1 MESEMYIKD
10 QNEEEVIEYNLNSKK
25 NGQQQQITMKYASTN
40 SIPSTM
46 EEENEN
52 TFDRR
57 IMGERFA
64 GVRSAAS
71 AAILRESTTGTGTTT
86 NSTTT
91 NTNPSTVSA
100 VKARRYSVLEDLKA
114 RRDSLWQRARRTSTF
129 EEKENA
135 KQQKIVYGKEK
146 RRSSDSGAARRGSV
160 FYVTDDLLEEKQDVI
175 VNKEEE
181 RAAIIEAKKGRRK
194 SWHPLAGV
202 KPSKSERK
210 RKKAVVG
217 APPEQVAS
225 AEALYTHTRQ
235 KRPSWWNIFVPD
247 SVSRSKS
254 RSVDHGFTAPFDLDT
269 LRNKVEGRF
278 ESVDK
283 LSKDSDNESKDGST
297 TQEKRHGR
305 ISQPNNTIAY
315 TVGDRDTLTSV
326 AARFDTTPSEL
337 SKLNRLGSTFIYSG
351 QQLWVPNKGEGRAGG
366 GTITDAPSP
375 DPPQDHDSQD
385 DLPPEEKELLDNLR
399 PVSPKPGHIERVK
412 TPLGSGN
419 AVTEDDEQPFK
430 ERFLKINVRHITDG
444 QGVVGGVLLV
454 TPNAVMFDPNVSDP
468 LVIEHGA
475 ESYGVIAPM
484 EFVVNA
490 AIYYDIAH
498 MRVGHTKSGNL
509 DKKPDIYYMKKP
521 SQGDSQ
527 KSQSPGKDETFPE
540 LAGDDNESVCSC
552 AEREGDAFPKAF
564 DRELVTPTNLQSQD
578 DNLATTKEKEE
589 KEKDSTEKEPCVGGQ
604 ASRTLEERRR
614 SMLDHHWAVPSK
626 DRSTFSVDDEQQD
639 SLNSDKTESAKS
651 NAIPED
657 EEGSLVK
664 LSCHDSGIDIRDPN
678 PPLPVVQ
685 PMPSK
690 KVYSDADIVLSSEWV
705 PPITIAPTN
714 ITTSSLDSG
723 PNINGR
729 KKASSVSFSLDS
741 NSEEPEKD
749 EEHKD
754 DDKQE
759 SRKNKMLKRLS
770 YPLSWVGME
779 GLTGDREEEN
789 KSVSDRVSSLP
800 NSADSHHSSVF
811 SKVFSS
817 SPINLVSDFSSGLF
831 AKTPSEE
838 SGGGGRAGGTPPLI
852 ASSLSQDSGN
862 AQFSPGPGG
871 LIGRSSVGTF
881 IRQQPLTSSGSSSVD
896 SNRGSKSLT
905 QAPRLDYRSMV
916 SVEDMPGL
924 FVSFDIQAPNFPEL
938 EGLELIPR
946 PARSCEDPPLYLRL
960 RTGRPKDKKI
970 PRSTPIMSYG
980 KKKLRPEYWFSVP
993 RNRVD
998 DLYRF
1003 IHAWVPNLYGELDE
1017 NYWRERGYILSDTDT
1032 DLSPELTP
1040 QESGESG
1047 ESTEEG
1053 KARNQDGDEIS
1064 ELTRE
1069 SWELI
1074 KAPYV
1079 KLYTI
1084 LKTSSTSADSE
1095 QVQDPEVLSMSEE
1108 LRRALYANSAVSLD
1122 NDIIVPDLVGTTEI
1136 LSDEHR
1142 EHLCRHLPA
1151 RAEGYLWTLVFS
1163 TSQHGF
1169 SLNSMYRKMGKIES
1183 PILLVIEDT
1192 EGNVFGAL
1200 TSCALHVSDHFYGT
1214 GESLLFR
1221 FTPRFQAFNWTGDN
1235 LYFIKGNNESLAIG
1249 AGDGKFGLWLDGD
1262 LYQGRTQSCSTYGNE
1277 PLAPHEDF
1285 VVKTLECWA
1294 FI

>member
-1 MESEMYIKD
+1 METEMYIKD
-10 QNEEEVIEYNLNSKK
+10 ELEEKRFNLDK
-25 NGQQQQITMKYASTN
+25 NGKQQLLTTMKYASTN

-46 EEENEN
+46 DEENEQHS
-52 TFDRR
+52 FER
-57 IMGERFA
+57 ITAERFT
-64 GVRSAAS
+64 GGGKS
-71 AAILRESTTGTGTTT
+71 AAILRDSTTA
-86 NSTTT
+86 S
-91 NTNPSTVSA
+91 SA
-100 VKARRYSVLEDLKA
+100 SAAKGRRYSVLEDLKA
-114 RRDSLWQRARRTSTF
+114 RRDSLWQRARRASTF
-129 EEKENA
+129 DEKENA
-135 KQQKIVYGKEK
+135 KQLKIVYGKDK
-146 RRSSDSGAARRGSV
+146 RRSSDGGANRRGSV
-160 FYVTDDLLEEKQDVI
+160 FYVTDDLLEEKRDVLE
-175 VNKEEE
+175 NEEEE
-181 RAAIIEAKKGRRK
+181 RAARMEAKKGRRK
-194 SWHPLAGV
+194 SWHPLAN

-217 APPEQVAS
+217 AAPLEQVAS
-225 AEALYTHTRQ
+225 AEALYTQTRQ

-254 RSVDHGFTAPFDLDT
+254 RSVDHGFTAPFDLDS

-297 TQEKRHGR
+297 TQEKKHGR
-305 ISQPNNTIAY
+305 ISQPINTIAY

-337 SKLNRLGSTFIYSG
+337 SKLNRLGSTFIYPG
-351 QQLWVPNKGEGRAGG
+351 QQLWVPNKGERRPEGS
-366 GTITDAPSP
+366 TTTDAPSP

-419 AVTEDDEQPFK
+419 AVMEDDEQPFK

-498 MRVGHTKSGNL
+498 MRVGHAKSGTL
-509 DKKPDIYYMKKP
+509 EKKPDIYYMKKP
-521 SQGDSQ
+521 SQADSQ

-540 LAGDDNESVCSC
+540 LAADDNESVCSC

-564 DRELVTPTNLQSQD
+564 DRELVTPTNLQND
-578 DNLATTKEKEE
+578 DNLAPTKEKEE
-589 KEKDSTEKEPCVGGQ
+589 KEEKESIVKEPCIGGQ
-604 ASRTLEERRR
+604 GSRTLEERRR

-651 NAIPED
+651 NAIPEN

-664 LSCHDSGIDIRDPN
+664 MSCHDSGIDIRDPN
-678 PPLPVVQ
+678 PPIPIVQ
-685 PMPSK
+685 PTPAK
-690 KVYSDADIVLSSEWV
+690 KVYSDADIVLSSDWV

-723 PNINGR
+723 PTINGR

-741 NSEEPEKD
+741 NNEEPEKD
-749 EEHKD
+749 DEHKD

-779 GLTGDREEEN
+779 GLTGDREDES

-811 SKVFSS
+811 SKVFS
-817 SPINLVSDFSSGLF
+817 
-831 AKTPSEE
+831 
-838 SGGGGRAGGTPPLI
+838 R
-852 ASSLSQDSGN
+852 
-862 AQFSPGPGG
+862 
-871 LIGRSSVGTF
+871 RSSVGTF

-896 SNRGSKSLT
+896 SNRGSKTSTT

-924 FVSFDIQAPNFPEL
+924 FVSFDK
-938 EGLELIPR
+938 LIPR

-1032 DLSPELTP
+1032 DLSPELTT

-1053 KARNQDGDEIS
+1053 KARNQDGDDIS

-1069 SWELI
+1069 SW
-1074 KAPYV
+1074 
-1079 KLYTI
+1079 
-1084 LKTSSTSADSE
+1084 
-1095 QVQDPEVLSMSEE
+1095 EVLSMSEE

-1122 NDIIVPDLVGTTEI
+1122 NDIIIPDLVGTTEI

-1163 TSQHGF
+1163 TSQNGF

>member
-1 MESEMYIKD
+1 MALFSGGGSGAGGGGSTPPIKP
-10 QNEEEVIEYNLNSKK
+10 EEPTV
-25 NGQQQQITMKYASTN
+25 
-40 SIPSTM
+40 PSRQRSLK
-46 EEENEN
+46 
-52 TFDRR
+52 DR
-57 IMGERFA
+57 
-64 GVRSAAS
+64 
-71 AAILRESTTGTGTTT
+71 LREGITGGF
-86 NSTTT
+86 
-91 NTNPSTVSA
+91 A
-100 VKARRYSVLEDLKA
+100 
-114 RRDSLWQRARRTSTF
+114 WQ
-129 EEKENA
+129 
-135 KQQKIVYGKEK
+135 
-146 RRSSDSGAARRGSV
+146 
-160 FYVTDDLLEEKQDVI
+160 
-175 VNKEEE
+175 
-181 RAAIIEAKKGRRK
+181 
-194 SWHPLAGV
+194 
-202 KPSKSERK
+202 
-210 RKKAVVG
+210 
-217 APPEQVAS
+217 
-225 AEALYTHTRQ
+225 
-235 KRPSWWNIFVPD
+235 
-247 SVSRSKS
+247 SKS
-254 RSVDHGFTAPFDLDT
+254 RSVDHGFTPPFDLDS

-283 LSKDSDNESKDGST
+283 LAKDFDNESKDGST
-297 TQEKRHGR
+297 SQEKKHGR
-305 ISQPNNTIAY
+305 VSQPINTIVY

-351 QQLWVPNKGEGRAGG
+351 QQLWVPTKGEGRPGG
-366 GTITDAPSP
+366 ESITNAPSP
-375 DPPQDHDSQD
+375 DPCHDHESQD

-399 PVSPKPGHIERVK
+399 PVSPKPGHMERVK
-412 TPLGSGN
+412 TPLGTSSR
-419 AVTEDDEQPFK
+419 TTDEDEQPFR

-498 MRVGHTKSGNL
+498 MRVSHTESGHL
-509 DKKPDIYYMKKP
+509 DKKPEIYYMKK
-521 SQGDSQ
+521 SQIDNR
-527 KSQSPGKDETFPE
+527 KCQSPGKDENFPE
-540 LAGDDNESVCSC
+540 LAGDDSESVCSC
-552 AEREGDAFPKAF
+552 AERDGDAFPKAF
-564 DRELVTPTNLQSQD
+564 ERELVTPTNLQSEE
-578 DNLATTKEKEE
+578 NSNSTKDKE
-589 KEKDSTEKEPCVGGQ
+589 KEKDSSDKEFCSGGQ

-626 DRSTFSVDDEQQD
+626 DRTFSVDDEQQD
-639 SLNSDKTESAKS
+639 SLNSDKMEPAKS

-678 PPLPVVQ
+678 PPIPVVQ
-685 PMPSK
+685 PIPSK
-690 KVYSDADIVLSSEWV
+690 KVYSDADIVLSSDWV

-714 ITTSSLDSG
+714 VTSSLETG
-723 PNINGR
+723 PTPINGR
-729 KKASSVSFSLDS
+729 KKASSVSFSLES
-741 NSEEPEKD
+741 NAEEPEKD
-749 EEHKD
+749 EEHKE

-759 SRKNKMLKRLS
+759 TRRNKMLKRLS
-770 YPLSWVGME
+770 YPLSWME
-779 GLTGDREEEN
+779 GLTGEKEDESS
-789 KSVSDRVSSLP
+789 KSISDKVSSLP

-838 SGGGGRAGGTPPLI
+838 SGGRAGGTPPLT
-852 ASSLSQDSGN
+852 ASSLSQDFSN
-862 AQFSPGPGG
+862 FSPGPGG

-896 SNRGSKSLT
+896 SSRGSKTST
-905 QAPRLDYRSMV
+905 MAPRLDYRSMV
-916 SVEDMPGL
+916 SVEDMPEL
-924 FVSFDIQAPNFPEL
+924 FVSFDK
-938 EGLELIPR
+938 LIPR

-1032 DLSPELTP
+1032 DLSPELSP
-1040 QESGESG
+1040 HESSEGAD
-1047 ESTEEG
+1047 STEES
-1053 KARNQDGDEIS
+1053 KARDGQGDDIT

-1079 KLYTI
+1079 KLYSI

-1095 QVQDPEVLSMSEE
+1095 QIQDSEVLSMSEE
-1108 LRRALYANSAVSLD
+1108 VRRVLYANSAISLD
-1122 NDIIVPDLVGTTEI
+1122 NEIIVPDLIGTTEI

-1142 EHLCRHLPA
+1142 EQLCRHLPA
-1151 RAEGYLWTLVFS
+1151 RAEGYHWTLVFS

-1169 SLNSMYRKMGKIES
+1169 SLNSMYRKMAKIES

-1221 FTPRFQAFNWTGDN
+1221 FTPRFQCFNWSGDN

-1262 LYQGRTQSCSTYGNE
+1262 LYQGRTQSCSTYSND
-1277 PLAPHEDF
+1277 PLAPREDF

>member
-1 MESEMYIKD
+1 METKMYISNND
-10 QNEEEVIEYNLNSKK
+10 AHN
-25 NGQQQQITMKYASTN
+25 NGHTGTKYASTN
-40 SIPSTM
+40 SIPSMM
-46 EEENEN
+46 EDESS
-52 TFDRR
+52 FAKLIGARR
-57 IMGERFA
+57 D
-64 GVRSAAS
+64 SS
-71 AAILRESTTGTGTTT
+71 AILRDNKG
-86 NSTTT
+86 
-91 NTNPSTVSA
+91 
-100 VKARRYSVLEDLKA
+100 RRHSVLEDLKA
-114 RRDSLWQRARRTSTF
+114 RRDSLFQRARRGSVV

-135 KQQKIVYGKEK
+135 KLVQKEK
-146 RRSSDSGAARRGSV
+146 RRSSDGGRRGSV
-160 FYVTDDLLEEKQDVI
+160 FYVSQDLLEENQEVLED
-175 VNKEEE
+175 E
-181 RAAIIEAKKGRRK
+181 RMQELEGKKGRRK
-194 SWHPLAGV
+194 SWHPLA
-202 KPSKSERK
+202 KPPKLDRK
-210 RKKAVVG
+210 RRKGIAGVPTQVG
-217 APPEQVAS
+217 S
-225 AEALYTHTRQ
+225 TDGLYAQARQ

-247 SVSRSKS
+247 SVARSRRMSQDVTHSRSTENLTSSYFRSKS
-254 RSVDHGFTAPFDLDT
+254 RSVDHGFTTPFDLDS

-283 LSKDSDNESKDGST
+283 LSKDSDSESKDGST
-297 TQEKRHGR
+297 TQEKKHGR
-305 ISQPNNTIAY
+305 VSQPISTIAY
-315 TVGDRDTLTSV
+315 TVSDRDTLTSV

-337 SKLNRLGSTFIYSG
+337 SKLNRLGSTFIYPG
-351 QQLWVPNKGEGRAGG
+351 QQLWVPAKGEGRQGG
-366 GTITDAPSP
+366 GTTADAPSP
-375 DPPQDHDSQD
+375 DPCHDHESQD

-399 PVSPKPGHIERVK
+399 PVSPKPGHMERVK
-412 TPLGSGN
+412 TPLSIST
-419 AVTEDDEQPFK
+419 AVIEEEEQPFK
-430 ERFLKINVRHITDG
+430 ERFLKIDVRHITDG
-444 QGVVGGVLLV
+444 QGVVSGVLLV
-454 TPNAVMFDPNVSDP
+454 TPNAVMFDPNVSHR

-484 EFVVNA
+484 EFIVNA

-498 MRVGHTKSGNL
+498 MRASHREPGAL
-509 DKKPDIYYMKKP
+509 EKKPEIYYMKKP
-521 SQGDSQ
+521 TQNE
-527 KSQSPGKDETFPE
+527 KCQSPEKDENFPE
-540 LAGDDNESVCSC
+540 LTTDDNESVCSC
-552 AEREGDAFPKAF
+552 AERDGDAFPKAF
-564 DRELVTPTNLQSQD
+564 ERDLVTPTNLQSE
-578 DNLATTKEKEE
+578 DNTTTTKEKEE
-589 KEKDSTEKEPCVGGQ
+589 EKETKEACDGSQVI
-604 ASRTLEERRR
+604 RTLEERRR

-626 DRSTFSVDDEQQD
+626 DRCTLSIEDDQQD
-639 SLNSDKTESAKS
+639 SLNSDKTDTAKTKP
-651 NAIPED
+651 NAED

-664 LSCHDSGIDIRDPN
+664 LSCHDSD
-678 PPLPVVQ
+678 
-685 PMPSK
+685 
-690 KVYSDADIVLSSEWV
+690 WV

-714 ITTSSLDSG
+714 VTTDTLDSG
-723 PNINGR
+723 SAINGR

-741 NSEEPEKD
+741 NAEEPEKD
-749 EEHKD
+749 DEHKD

-759 SRKNKMLKRLS
+759 TRRNKMLKRLS
-770 YPLSWVGME
+770 YPLSWME
-779 GLTGDREEEN
+779 GLTGEKEDEN
-789 KSVSDRVSSLP
+789 KSGSDKVGSLP

-838 SGGGGRAGGTPPLI
+838 SGGGGRTGGTPPLT

-862 AQFSPGPGG
+862 PQFSPGPGG
-871 LIGRSSVGTF
+871 LMGRSSVGTF

-896 SNRGSKSLT
+896 SSRGSKTST
-905 QAPRLDYRSMV
+905 AAPRLDYRSMV
-916 SVEDMPGL
+916 SVEDMPEL
-924 FVSFDIQAPNFPEL
+924 FVSFDK
-938 EGLELIPR
+938 LIPR
-946 PARSCEDPPLYLRL
+946 PARSCDDPPLYLRL

-993 RNRVD
+993 RDRVD

-1003 IHAWVPNLYGELDE
+1003 IHAWVPSLYGELDE
-1017 NYWRERGYILSDTDT
+1017 EYWKERGYILVDTDT
-1032 DLSPELTP
+1032 DLSPELSP
-1040 QESGESG
+1040 HEPGEAG
-1047 ESTEEG
+1047 ETAEDG
-1053 KARNQDGDEIS
+1053 KPRNQDGDDIS
-1064 ELTRE
+1064 DLTRE

-1079 KLYTI
+1079 KLYSI

-1095 QVQDPEVLSMSEE
+1095 QIQDPEALSMSEE
-1108 LRRALYANSAVSLD
+1108 VRRALYANSAVSLD
-1122 NDIIVPDLVGTTEI
+1122 NEVIVPDLVGNTEI

-1142 EHLCRHLPA
+1142 EQLCRHLPA

-1169 SLNSMYRKMGKIES
+1169 SLNSMYRKMAKIES

-1277 PLAPHEDF
+1277 PLAPREDF

>member
-1 MESEMYIKD
+1 MESKMYISNEP
-10 QNEEEVIEYNLNSKK
+10 QN
-25 NGQQQQITMKYASTN
+25 NGHATTKFASTN
-40 SIPSTM
+40 SIPSIMM
-46 EEENEN
+46 EEESS
-52 TFDRR
+52 FAKLIGAVGRR
-57 IMGERFA
+57 D
-64 GVRSAAS
+64 SN
-71 AAILRESTTGTGTTT
+71 AILRDNKG
-86 NSTTT
+86 
-91 NTNPSTVSA
+91 
-100 VKARRYSVLEDLKA
+100 RRHSVLEDLKA
-114 RRDSLWQRARRTSTF
+114 RKDSLFQKARRGSVA

-135 KQQKIVYGKEK
+135 KQMQKEK
-146 RRSSDSGAARRGSV
+146 RRASESGRRGSV
-160 FYVTDDLLEEKQDVI
+160 FYVSQDLLEENQEVLE
-175 VNKEEE
+175 NE
-181 RAAIIEAKKGRRK
+181 RVKADLEGKKGRRK
-194 SWHPLAGV
+194 SWHPLA
-202 KPSKSERK
+202 KPPKLDRK
-210 RKKAVVG
+210 RRKGIAGVPTQVG
-217 APPEQVAS
+217 STDGLFAQA
-225 AEALYTHTRQ
+225 RQ

-247 SVSRSKS
+247 SVTRSRRMSQDITHSRSTENLTASYYRSKS
-254 RSVDHGFTAPFDLDT
+254 RSVDHGFTTPFDLDS

-283 LSKDSDNESKDGST
+283 LSKDSDSDSKDGST
-297 TQEKRHGR
+297 THEKKHGR
-305 ISQPNNTIAY
+305 VSQPINTIAY

-337 SKLNRLGSTFIYSG
+337 SKLNRLGSTFIYPG
-351 QQLWVPNKGEGRAGG
+351 QQLWVPAKGEGRPGG
-366 GTITDAPSP
+366 ETTTDAPSP
-375 DPPQDHDSQD
+375 DPCHDHESQD

-399 PVSPKPGHIERVK
+399 PVSPKPGHMERVK
-412 TPLGSGN
+412 TPLSDTN
-419 AVTEDDEQPFK
+419 AVIKEEEQPFK

-498 MRVGHTKSGNL
+498 MRVGHTESGNL
-509 DKKPDIYYMKKP
+509 DKKPEIYYMKKP
-521 SQGDSQ
+521 SSNENI
-527 KSQSPGKDETFPE
+527 KCQSPGKDENFPE
-540 LAGDDNESVCSC
+540 LTADDSESVCSC
-552 AEREGDAFPKAF
+552 AERDGNAFPKAF
-564 DRELVTPTNLQSQD
+564 ERDLVTPTNLQNEED
-578 DNLATTKEKEE
+578 TTTTKEKEAE
-589 KEKDSTEKEPCVGGQ
+589 KETKDVCGGGQ

-626 DRSTFSVDDEQQD
+626 DRCTLSVEDEQQD
-639 SLNSDKTESAKS
+639 SLSSDKTDSTKS
-651 NAIPED
+651 KTIPED

-664 LSCHDSGIDIRDPN
+664 LSCHDSD
-678 PPLPVVQ
+678 
-685 PMPSK
+685 
-690 KVYSDADIVLSSEWV
+690 WV

-714 ITTSSLDSG
+714 LTTDMLDSG
-723 PNINGR
+723 SAINGR
-729 KKASSVSFSLDS
+729 KKASSVSFSLD
-741 NSEEPEKD
+741 NTEEPEKD

-759 SRKNKMLKRLS
+759 TRRNKMLKRLS
-770 YPLSWVGME
+770 YPLSWME
-779 GLTGDREEEN
+779 GLTGEKEEDS
-789 KSVSDRVSSLP
+789 KSGSDKVSSLP

-811 SKVFSS
+811 SKVFS
-817 SPINLVSDFSSGLF
+817 
-831 AKTPSEE
+831 
-838 SGGGGRAGGTPPLI
+838 R
-852 ASSLSQDSGN
+852 
-862 AQFSPGPGG
+862 
-871 LIGRSSVGTF
+871 RSSVGTF

-896 SNRGSKSLT
+896 SSRGSKTST
-905 QAPRLDYRSMV
+905 SNAPRLDYRSMV
-916 SVEDMPGL
+916 SVEDMPEL
-924 FVSFDIQAPNFPEL
+924 FVSFDKL
-938 EGLELIPR
+938 LPR

-980 KKKLRPEYWFSVP
+980 KKKLRPEYWFGVP

-1003 IHAWVPNLYGELDE
+1003 IHAWVPSLYGELDE
-1017 NYWRERGYILSDTDT
+1017 NYWRERGYILLDTDT
-1032 DLSPELTP
+1032 DLSPELSP
-1040 QESGESG
+1040 HEGGEGG
-1047 ESTEEG
+1047 ETTEDG
-1053 KARNQDGDEIS
+1053 KPRNQDGDEIS

-1069 SWELI
+1069 SW
-1074 KAPYV
+1074 
-1079 KLYTI
+1079 
-1084 LKTSSTSADSE
+1084 
-1095 QVQDPEVLSMSEE
+1095 EVLSMSEE

-1122 NDIIVPDLVGTTEI
+1122 NDIIIPDLVGTTEI

-1151 RAEGYLWTLVFS
+1151 RAEGYLWSLVFS

-1169 SLNSMYRKMGKIES
+1169 SLNSMYRKMAKIES

-1277 PLAPHEDF
+1277 PLAPREDF

>member
-1 MESEMYIKD
+1 MDVAIPVSMETAKMYISEP
-10 QNEEEVIEYNLNSKK
+10 QN
-25 NGQQQQITMKYASTN
+25 GHTTTKYASTN
-40 SIPSTM
+40 SIPAMM
-46 EEENEN
+46 EQESSLARILGAVGRHREN
-52 TFDRR
+52 
-57 IMGERFA
+57 
-64 GVRSAAS
+64 
-71 AAILRESTTGTGTTT
+71 AAILRDTKT
-86 NSTTT
+86 
-91 NTNPSTVSA
+91 
-100 VKARRYSVLEDLKA
+100 RRHSVLEDLKA
-114 RRDSLWQRARRTSTF
+114 RRDSLIQRARRVSMF
-129 EEKENA
+129 EEKENSA
-135 KQQKIVYGKEK
+135 KDAVKDTVKIDVKDSSAKEK
-146 RRSSDSGAARRGSV
+146 AKDKRRGSESGRRGSV
-160 FYVTDDLLEEKQDVI
+160 FYVSEDLLEENQEVLENED
-175 VNKEEE
+175 
-181 RAAIIEAKKGRRK
+181 RDRLAQEAKKARRK
-194 SWHPLAGV
+194 SWHPLV
-202 KPSKSERK
+202 KPPKLDRK
-210 RKKAVVG
+210 RRKGVVSAVPSGVPSEIG
-217 APPEQVAS
+217 STEGLFSPNYP
-225 AEALYTHTRQ
+225 RQ
-235 KRPSWWNIFVPD
+235 KRPSWWNIFIPESRSRRFSQDVT
-247 SVSRSKS
+247 SKSTENLSTSYVRSKS
-254 RSVDHGFTAPFDLDT
+254 RSVDHGFTAPFDLDA

-283 LSKDSDNESKDGST
+283 LSRDSDNESKDGST
-297 TQEKRHGR
+297 TQEKKHGR
-305 ISQPNNTIAY
+305 VSQPINTIAY
-315 TVGDRDTLTSV
+315 MVGDRDTLTSV

-351 QQLWVPNKGEGRAGG
+351 QQLWVPAKGEGRPGG
-366 GTITDAPSP
+366 GSIADAPSP
-375 DPPQDHDSQD
+375 DPCHDHESQD

-399 PVSPKPGHIERVK
+399 PVSPKPGHMERIK
-412 TPLGSGN
+412 TPLGTSSV
-419 AVTEDDEQPFK
+419 AADEDEQPFR

-498 MRVGHTKSGNL
+498 MRVSHTESGHL
-509 DKKPDIYYMKKP
+509 DKKPEIYYMKKP
-521 SQGDSQ
+521 QIDNR
-527 KSQSPGKDETFPE
+527 KCQSPGKDENFPE
-540 LAGDDNESVCSC
+540 LAGDDSESVCSC
-552 AEREGDAFPKAF
+552 AERDGDAFPKAF
-564 DRELVTPTNLQSQD
+564 ERELVTPTNLQSEE
-578 DNLATTKEKEE
+578 NLTSTKDKE
-589 KEKDSTEKEPCVGGQ
+589 KEKDSNEKEFCTGGQ

-639 SLNSDKTESAKS
+639 SLNSDKQAEPPAKS

-678 PPLPVVQ
+678 PPIPVVQ
-685 PMPSK
+685 PIPSK
-690 KVYSDADIVLSSEWV
+690 KVYSDADIVLSSDWV

-714 ITTSSLDSG
+714 VTSTLEASSA
-723 PNINGR
+723 INGR
-729 KKASSVSFSLDS
+729 KKASSVSFSLES
-741 NSEEPEKD
+741 NAEEPEKD
-749 EEHKD
+749 EEHKE

-759 SRKNKMLKRLS
+759 TRKNKMLKRLS
-770 YPLSWVGME
+770 YPLSWME
-779 GLTGDREEEN
+779 GLTGEKDDESS
-789 KSVSDRVSSLP
+789 KSISDKMSSLP

-811 SKVFSS
+811 SKVFS
-817 SPINLVSDFSSGLF
+817 
-831 AKTPSEE
+831 
-838 SGGGGRAGGTPPLI
+838 R
-852 ASSLSQDSGN
+852 
-862 AQFSPGPGG
+862 
-871 LIGRSSVGTF
+871 RSSVGTF

-896 SNRGSKSLT
+896 SSRGSKTST
-905 QAPRLDYRSMV
+905 TAPRLDYRSMV
-916 SVEDMPGL
+916 SVDDMPEL
-924 FVSFDIQAPNFPEL
+924 FVSFDK
-938 EGLELIPR
+938 LIPR

-1032 DLSPELTP
+1032 DLSPELSP
-1040 QESGESG
+1040 HESGEG
-1047 ESTEEG
+1047 ADSTEES
-1053 KARNQDGDEIS
+1053 KARDGQGDDIS

-1069 SWELI
+1069 SWE
-1074 KAPYV
+1074 
-1079 KLYTI
+1079 
-1084 LKTSSTSADSE
+1084 
-1095 QVQDPEVLSMSEE
+1095 VLSMSEE
-1108 LRRALYANSAVSLD
+1108 FRRALYANSAISLD
-1122 NDIIVPDLVGTTEI
+1122 NDVIVPDLIGTTEI

-1142 EHLCRHLPA
+1142 EQLCHHLPA
-1151 RAEGYLWTLVFS
+1151 RAEGYQWTLVFS

-1169 SLNSMYRKMGKIES
+1169 SLNSMYRKMAKVES

-1200 TSCALHVSDHFYGT
+1200 TSCSLHVSDHFYGT

-1221 FTPRFQAFNWTGDN
+1221 FTPRFQCFNWTGDN

-1277 PLAPHEDF
+1277 PLAPREDF

>member
-1 MESEMYIKD
+1 METAKMYISNEP
-10 QNEEEVIEYNLNSKK
+10 QN
-25 NGQQQQITMKYASTN
+25 GHTTTKYASTN
-40 SIPSTM
+40 SIPAMM
-46 EEENEN
+46 EQESSLARILGAVGRQREN
-52 TFDRR
+52 
-57 IMGERFA
+57 
-64 GVRSAAS
+64 
-71 AAILRESTTGTGTTT
+71 AAILRES
-86 NSTTT
+86 SK
-91 NTNPSTVSA
+91 S
-100 VKARRYSVLEDLKA
+100 RRHSVLEDLKA
-114 RRDSLWQRARRTSTF
+114 RRDSLFQRARRASVF
-129 EEKENA
+129 DEKDNNA
-135 KQQKIVYGKEK
+135 KDIAKNSAKDNIKDNTKDNAKDNAKDSNAKDKPKDK
-146 RRSSDSGAARRGSV
+146 RRSSDSGRRNSV
-160 FYVTDDLLEEKQDVI
+160 FYVSEDLLEENQEMPENENCDRTVQ
-175 VNKEEE
+175 
-181 RAAIIEAKKGRRK
+181 EAKKGRRK
-194 SWHPLAGV
+194 SWHPLV
-202 KPSKSERK
+202 KPPKLDRK
-210 RKKAVVG
+210 RRKGVSG
-217 APPEQVAS
+217 IPSQTGSTEG
-225 AEALYTHTRQ
+225 LYSQNYSRQ

-247 SVSRSKS
+247 SVVRSRRMSQDVTTSKSTENLSMSYYRSKS
-254 RSVDHGFTAPFDLDT
+254 RSVDHGFTAPFDLDS

-283 LSKDSDNESKDGST
+283 LAKDSDNESKDGST
-297 TQEKRHGR
+297 TQEKKHGR
-305 ISQPNNTIAY
+305 VSQPINTIAY

-351 QQLWVPNKGEGRAGG
+351 QQLWVPTKGEGRPGG
-366 GTITDAPSP
+366 GSTADAPSP
-375 DPPQDHDSQD
+375 DPCHDHESQD

-399 PVSPKPGHIERVK
+399 PVSPKPGHMERVK
-412 TPLGSGN
+412 TPLGTSSG
-419 AVTEDDEQPFK
+419 TTDDDEQPFR

-498 MRVGHTKSGNL
+498 MRVSHTESGHL
-509 DKKPDIYYMKKP
+509 DKKPEIYYMKKP
-521 SQGDSQ
+521 QIDNR
-527 KSQSPGKDETFPE
+527 KCQSPGKDENFPE
-540 LAGDDNESVCSC
+540 LAGDDSESVCSC
-552 AEREGDAFPKAF
+552 AERDGDAFPKAF
-564 DRELVTPTNLQSQD
+564 ERELVTPTNLQSEENSNSIKD
-578 DNLATTKEKEE
+578 KE
-589 KEKDSTEKEPCVGGQ
+589 KEKDSNDKEFCSGGQ

-626 DRSTFSVDDEQQD
+626 DRTFSVDDEQQD
-639 SLNSDKTESAKS
+639 SLNSDKMEPAKS

-678 PPLPVVQ
+678 PPIPVVQ
-685 PMPSK
+685 PIPSK
-690 KVYSDADIVLSSEWV
+690 KVYSDADIVLSSDWV

-714 ITTSSLDSG
+714 VTSSLEAG
-723 PNINGR
+723 PTPINGR
-729 KKASSVSFSLDS
+729 KKASSVSFSLEG
-741 NSEEPEKD
+741 NVEEPEKD
-749 EEHKD
+749 EEHKE

-759 SRKNKMLKRLS
+759 TRRNKMLKRLS
-770 YPLSWVGME
+770 YPLSWME
-779 GLTGDREEEN
+779 GLTGEKEDESS
-789 KSVSDRVSSLP
+789 KSISDKVSSLP

-838 SGGGGRAGGTPPLI
+838 SGGRAGGTPPLT
-852 ASSLSQDSGN
+852 ASSLSQDFGN
-862 AQFSPGPGG
+862 FSPGPGG

-896 SNRGSKSLT
+896 SSRGSKTST
-905 QAPRLDYRSMV
+905 MAPRLDYRSMV
-916 SVEDMPGL
+916 SVEDMPEL
-924 FVSFDIQAPNFPEL
+924 FVSFDK
-938 EGLELIPR
+938 LIPR

-1017 NYWRERGYILSDTDT
+1017 NYWLERGYILSDTDT
-1032 DLSPELTP
+1032 DLSPELSP
-1040 QESGESG
+1040 HESGEG
-1047 ESTEEG
+1047 GDSTEES
-1053 KARNQDGDEIS
+1053 KARDGQGDDIT

-1069 SWELI
+1069 SWE
-1074 KAPYV
+1074 
-1079 KLYTI
+1079 
-1084 LKTSSTSADSE
+1084 
-1095 QVQDPEVLSMSEE
+1095 VLSMSEE
-1108 LRRALYANSAVSLD
+1108 VRRVLYANSAISLD
-1122 NDIIVPDLVGTTEI
+1122 NDIIVPDLIGTTEI

-1142 EHLCRHLPA
+1142 EQLCRHLPA
-1151 RAEGYLWTLVFS
+1151 RAEGYQWTLVFS

-1169 SLNSMYRKMGKIES
+1169 SLNSMYRKMAKIES

-1221 FTPRFQAFNWTGDN
+1221 FTPRFQCFNWTGDN

-1262 LYQGRTQSCSTYGNE
+1262 LYQGRTQSCSTYGND
-1277 PLAPHEDF
+1277 PLAPREDF